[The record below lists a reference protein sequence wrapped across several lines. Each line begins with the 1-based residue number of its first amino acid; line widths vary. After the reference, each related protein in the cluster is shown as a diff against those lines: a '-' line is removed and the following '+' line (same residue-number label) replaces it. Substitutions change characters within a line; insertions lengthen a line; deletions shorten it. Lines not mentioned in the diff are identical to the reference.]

1 MNTSPPWLLWFKP
14 LVSNFRYIH
23 AYSIIGIHIFQQTDN
38 IGYPD
43 NICDPLDIAEPG
55 LTSEYLKKF
64 KRVVLRF
71 HPDKYHYSH
80 SHSNSHGNSHSHG
93 HGNSNKDDL
102 FRLFRHCYAYFKSSV
117 KNRERVTATPI
128 SSAYQASEFSGLV
141 DAIVPVNQPFN
152 QQQFNQQYDAKYV
165 KEDADNHGWWRDTS
179 SNNHVS
185 TSDYNVG
192 RYLTPEEVI
201 FQASQN
207 QLVVRKKVGDMEI
220 LPANMDD
227 GYFTAA
233 SSSKL
238 QYDDIRKVYHDK
250 VWSAVNEHEYGHLIT
265 RDVTQEFNLRKNQ
278 GFC

>member
-1 MNTSPPWLLWFKP
+1 MNP
-14 LVSNFRYIH
+14 LDHQNEHIPTLASLVQAIGLEFSVYTRRQ
-23 AYSIIGIHIFQQTDN
+23 AYSIIGIRIFQQTDN
-38 IGYPD
+38 ICYPD

-71 HPDKYHYSH
+71 HPDKYNYIH
-80 SHSNSHGNSHSHG
+80 N
-93 HGNSNKDDL
+93 NKDDL

-141 DAIVPVNQPFN
+141 DAIIPVNQPFN
-152 QQQFNQQYDAKYV
+152 QQQFNQQYDAKYA
-165 KEDADNHGWWRDTS
+165 KEDADNHGWWRDSS
-179 SNNHVS
+179 SNNHVL

-265 RDVTQEFNLRKNQ
+265 RDVTQEFNLRKKQ